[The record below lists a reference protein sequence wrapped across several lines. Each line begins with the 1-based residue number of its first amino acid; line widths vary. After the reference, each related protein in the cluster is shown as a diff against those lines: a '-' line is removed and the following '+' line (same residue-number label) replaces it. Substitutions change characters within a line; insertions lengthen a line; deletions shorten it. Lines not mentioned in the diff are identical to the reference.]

1 MDNGFGVLA
10 KDRTKGLLGA
20 PKPGPVRHNN
30 AIETNM
36 LASAAAQRE
45 REDQQISQ
53 TPGHGNRGATAP
65 NIQSDVG
72 LGNYS
77 LMEAAKTFQIGI
89 HYNRQVH
96 DGMSDSE
103 EITRDADR
111 RRAAGEPMSALP
123 SPAAQIKD
131 PYEITPST
139 ALIVRPLQ
147 PEHSMSE
154 TDKASLAAKSTYTEN
169 FPPNAVQRGSTGVDL
184 APKDRP
190 QRDILVQATAPAH
203 AKTEETQQ
211 RSQILY
217 QKLQSG
223 PLPGIFKDEGPSF
236 GFQRHVSQDSSNH
249 HPIRPGGS
257 RISDLSQRTSLL
269 GQPREKVSTPSQIS
283 STRGLLPMD
292 KYGPHVAHAQH
303 SRSGSL
309 AVPLAPLTLQ
319 DDRQLA
325 SFRRLDN
332 YPQQQSSMS
341 PHPQLPTSMPF
352 SGGILSRSDS
362 GSAGPAPEKSEPA
375 PPKRSTLMNLLNDDP
390 PEPQLPKS
398 ASLGADYYNER
409 WMDQF
414 DPRQQPG
421 SFKHQQC
428 SFYLHYT
435 IAEDRSG
442 TTDEV
447 MSKRLAP
454 LVDRH
459 HRSKNSVSARKIPV
473 WKHEELTSD
482 DCSPNRKTPVGNTLN
497 TLAYIRNVNE
507 KVDAWTLREVLERY
521 GELRYFDVSRT
532 RVC

>member
-1 MDNGFGVLA
+1 
-10 KDRTKGLLGA
+10 
-20 PKPGPVRHNN
+20 
-30 AIETNM
+30 
-36 LASAAAQRE
+36 
-45 REDQQISQ
+45 
-53 TPGHGNRGATAP
+53 
-65 NIQSDVG
+65 
-72 LGNYS
+72 
-77 LMEAAKTFQIGI
+77 
-89 HYNRQVH
+89 
-96 DGMSDSE
+96 
-103 EITRDADR
+103 
-111 RRAAGEPMSALP
+111 
-123 SPAAQIKD
+123 
-131 PYEITPST
+131 
-139 ALIVRPLQ
+139 
-147 PEHSMSE
+147 
-154 TDKASLAAKSTYTEN
+154 
-169 FPPNAVQRGSTGVDL
+169 
-184 APKDRP
+184 
-190 QRDILVQATAPAH
+190 
-203 AKTEETQQ
+203 
-211 RSQILY
+211 
-217 QKLQSG
+217 
-223 PLPGIFKDEGPSF
+223 
-236 GFQRHVSQDSSNH
+236 
-249 HPIRPGGS
+249 
-257 RISDLSQRTSLL
+257 
-269 GQPREKVSTPSQIS
+269 
-283 STRGLLPMD
+283 MD

-414 DPRQQPG
+414 
-421 SFKHQQC
+421 
-428 SFYLHYT
+428 
-435 IAEDRSG
+435 EDRSG